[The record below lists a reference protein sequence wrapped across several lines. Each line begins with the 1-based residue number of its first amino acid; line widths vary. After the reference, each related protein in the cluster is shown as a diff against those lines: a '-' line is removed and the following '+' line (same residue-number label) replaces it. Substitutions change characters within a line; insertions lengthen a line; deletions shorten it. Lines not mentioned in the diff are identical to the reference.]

1 MVRFLSVI
9 ALGLATLPCSAPCSA
24 QAAPFTTAA
33 EVKPILLATKGNW
46 VSVREFDGEDLLYVT
61 HLWSWRC
68 GLSGMRIGINGALPE
83 ARVVPPCHLDLA
95 TPNAILEHDGLP
107 FRRYPLQSITRI
119 SIDLLFD
126 DETVETITVNRA
138 GQPVSP

>member
-1 MVRFLSVI
+1 MLRFLSAI
-9 ALGLATLPCSAPCSA
+9 ALGLAALPGSA

-33 EVKPILLATKGNW
+33 EVKPILLATKANW
-46 VSVREFDGEDLLYVT
+46 VLVREFEGQDLLYVT

-83 ARVVPPCHLDLA
+83 TWPLPPCHEDLA
-95 TPNAILEHDGLP
+95 TPNAILEQDGLP
-107 FRRYPLQSITRI
+107 FRRYQLKTIGRI

-126 DETVETITVNRA
+126 DQTIETLTVNRA
-138 GQPVSP
+138 GQPIPP